1 MFKRNLKLILNKF
14 VEFRYERVA
23 GLARKFRCLCI
34 CNLCASAIEII
45 EAEIVFLWNESNVRV
60 IYGSI
65 G

>member
-14 VEFRYERVA
+14 VEFRYERVVGSLESFDA
-23 GLARKFRCLCI
+23 F
-34 CNLCASAIEII
+34 NLCASAIEII

-60 IYGSI
+60 IVNYGSI